1 MDKFSLDNQVE
12 RVIRGDNSYFLN
24 PIDTRYLVNHIKKH
38 INDYHIFKLFDD
50 AEKLIVYRDKLDI
63 TLFEIKT
70 SSNLEHREILGAL
83 FSHNLSDTSFGDII
97 ISNGRYFIVVLN
109 ILKDYM
115 KNNFISIGKKKVKLV
130 EVDLSLVKD
139 YKLNYIDINIS
150 VSSIRLDNVISK
162 LIPTSRSNCCNLIKD
177 KKIIVNYNLCTN
189 KNYTLN
195 DNDIFSIRG
204 VGKFKYIGVN
214 YIKTN
219 GKMSILIKKYM

>member
-38 INDYHIFKLFDD
+38 INSYHIFKLFDD

-63 TLFEIKT
+63 TLIEIKT

-214 YIKTN
+214 YIKEN
-219 GKMSILIKKYM
+219 GKMCITIKKYM